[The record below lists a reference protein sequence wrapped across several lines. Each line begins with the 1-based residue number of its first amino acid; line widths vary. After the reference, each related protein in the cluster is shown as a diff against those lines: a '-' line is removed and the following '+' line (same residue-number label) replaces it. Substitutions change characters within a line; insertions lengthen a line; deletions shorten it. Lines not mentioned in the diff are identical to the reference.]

1 MKTESLVPT
10 SVVGSLMNES
20 QALLQ
25 LQEADIAILRVKKRL
40 DSLPIKAALIKE
52 RTKRNEIEVKA
63 SQIEVLRAQG
73 EEQAEKFQDE
83 DAELADK
90 IAQCQKSIDDTKDF
104 RVITSVTRDME
115 GHIKRREKIEFDM
128 GLLADRLGKIE
139 DLAAQAAK
147 KTKQCNDR
155 DAELIAEY
163 RKAGIAGQAEI
174 DAALGRREE
183 AAALI
188 SREHL
193 DSYDRIRKVK
203 GGIGAT
209 KLEGNCCSVC
219 RIEYHDSQLSQ
230 LQTGPDI
237 STCPICHRLIVVRG
251 A

>member
-1 MKTESLVPT
+1 
-10 SVVGSLMNES
+10 
-20 QALLQ
+20 LLQ

-52 RTKRNEIEVKA
+52 RAKRGEIEMKA
-63 SQIEVLRAQG
+63 SQIEALRAQG
-73 EEQAEKFQDE
+73 EEQAEKFQNE
-83 DAELADK
+83 DAELAAK
-90 IAQCQKSIDDTKDF
+90 IAHCQKTIDETKDY

-128 GLLADRLGKIE
+128 GILADRLAKIE
-139 DLAAQAAK
+139 DLARQAAH

-163 RKAGIAGQAEI
+163 RKAGVVGQAEI
-174 DAALGRREE
+174 DAALNRREE
-183 AAALI
+183 AAANI
-188 SREHL
+188 SKEHL
-193 DSYDRIRKVK
+193 DVYEKIRKVK

-219 RIEYHDSQLSQ
+219 RIEYHDSQLSH
-230 LQTGPDI
+230 LQSGPDV